1 MSFNELGSSRPFF
14 TKTIHRDVYDTIDP
28 TSPSLALPGK
38 TVLVTGGGR
47 GIGIGIVES
56 YAKAQAETIIL
67 TGRTE
72 SSLAAVQ
79 VKFKALYPKTEFI
92 SLASDIGVL
101 EDVTALFNNLKS
113 RVSQI
118 DILVNNAALGPDHGI
133 KLGETDPASW
143 KSSVDANVS
152 GPYYLA
158 RGLIQFNPP
167 DFPATFISITTGVT
181 EPFPEMSGY
190 ILTKLPGVKLVELMA
205 LEYPNNLRT
214 YALVPGIVP
223 TDMLPRDP
231 KSGFVALALD
241 KPALSGGVCVYLSH
255 PHAEFL
261 SGRFLDARWD
271 MDEVVAKKEEIVSG
285 DLLKLRIGG
294 Y

>member
-1 MSFNELGSSRPFF
+1 MSLNELGSSRPFF
-14 TKTIHRDVYDTIDP
+14 TKTIHRDVYNTIDP
-28 TSPSLALPGK
+28 TSPSLALLGK

-47 GIGIGIVES
+47 GVAIGIVES
-56 YAKAQAETIIL
+56 YAKIQAKTIIL

-79 VKFKALYPKTEFI
+79 AKFKALYPKTEFI

-113 RVSQI
+113 RVSRLVN
-118 DILVNNAALGPDHGI
+118 ILVNNAALGPDHRI

-143 KSSVDANVS
+143 SSSVDATVS
-152 GPYYLA
+152 GPYYLV

-255 PHAEFL
+255 QHAEFL
-261 SGRFLDARWD
+261 SGRFLDAR
-271 MDEVVAKKEEIVSG
+271 
-285 DLLKLRIGG
+285 
-294 Y
+294 

>member
-14 TKTIHRDVYDTIDP
+14 TKTIHRDVYSTIDP

-56 YAKAQAETIIL
+56 YAKSQAKTIIL

-79 VKFKALYPKTEFI
+79 AKFKALYPKTEFI

-143 KSSVDANVS
+143 KSSVDFNVS
-152 GPYYLA
+152 GPSYLA
-158 RGLIQFNPP
+158 RDLIQFDPSE
-167 DFPATFISITTGVT
+167 FSTIFINITTEVT
-181 EPFPEMSGY
+181 EPFLEMSGY
-190 ILTKLPGVKLVELMA
+190 IPTKLPSIKPIELMA
-205 LEYPNNLRT
+205 LEYPNNLRA
-214 YALVPGIVP
+214 YAMIPE
-223 TDMLPRDP
+223 
-231 KSGFVALALD
+231 
-241 KPALSGGVCVYLSH
+241 SH
-255 PHAEFL
+255 PQICYLVTRTPDSWLLLRQACVWFSLRLETSLTPAGEFWANDYPI
-261 SGRFLDARWD
+261 GTRNG
-271 MDEVVAKKEEIVSG
+271 KEYIF
-285 DLLKLRIGG
+285 
-294 Y
+294 